1 MIRRSRQSGVTL
13 TELVLTLAIAALLVA
28 VAVPGYDRYV
38 DRAKVNKAI
47 GDIGTIELAIE
58 RFRLNNNDRIPNT
71 LAELGMP
78 IPADPWG
85 NAYAF
90 LNIQT
95 AGAGNGALRKDGAL
109 NPLNTDF
116 DLYSLGK
123 DGNTQGPLSAKD
135 SHDDVVRANNG
146 AYIGLGKDY

>member
-1 MIRRSRQSGVTL
+1 MIWRPRQTGFTL

-28 VAVPGYDRYV
+28 IAVPGYDRYV

-47 GDIGTIELAIE
+47 GDISSIELAIE
-58 RFRLNNNDRIPNT
+58 RFRLSNNDRIPDS

-78 IPADPWG
+78 IPTDPWG
-85 NAYAF
+85 NAYQF
-90 LNIQT
+90 LNIQA
-95 AGAGNGALRKDGAL
+95 AGPGKGAFRKDGAL

-116 DLYSLGK
+116 DLFSIGK
-123 DGNTQGPLSAKD
+123 DGDSKGPLSAKA

-146 AYIGLGKDY
+146 AFVGLGKDY